1 MAGAVRGT
9 RGAWGEDY
17 AAAYLRR
24 HGYRILTRNY
34 SCRFGEIDIIAS
46 NRQYLVFCEV
56 KLRKSADFAA
66 AREFVDARKQQRLRT
81 TALLYLSQHETPLQP
96 RFDVIEIYAP
106 DGTQTRR
113 PQITHMEDAF

>member
-1 MAGAVRGT
+1 MG
-9 RGAWGEDY
+9 RGAGRGVSAKKGLAHRGHVLPH
-17 AAAYLRR
+17 AA
-24 HGYRILTRNY
+24 
-34 SCRFGEIDIIAS
+34 

>member
-1 MAGAVRGT
+1 MPNTGSGRL
-9 RGAWGEDY
+9 GEQLT
-17 AAAYLRR
+17 AEYLEEK
-24 HGYRILTRNY
+24 GYEIVERNFK
-34 SCRFGEIDIIAS
+34 CRFGEIDIIAS

-56 KLRKSADFAA
+56 KLRKSANFAA

>member
-1 MAGAVRGT
+1 MANKTELGT
-9 RGAWGEDY
+9 WGEAI
-17 AAAYLRR
+17 AAEALRSR
-24 HGYRILTRNY
+24 GFTVVERNY
-34 SCRFGEIDIIAS
+34 RSRYGEIDIIAS

-56 KLRKSADFAA
+56 KLRKSANFAA

-96 RFDVIEIYAP
+96 RFDVIEIDAP